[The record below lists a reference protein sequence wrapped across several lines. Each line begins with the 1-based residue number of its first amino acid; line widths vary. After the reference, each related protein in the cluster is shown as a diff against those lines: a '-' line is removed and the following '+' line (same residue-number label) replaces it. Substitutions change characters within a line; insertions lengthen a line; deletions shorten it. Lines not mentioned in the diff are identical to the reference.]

1 MGSLGLTFFWLLLL
15 LTSIFMILLI
25 LIQRGRGGGITG
37 ALGGAGGQSAFGSKT
52 GDVFTKITVYTAII
66 WIMLSIL
73 TISFFN
79 RPLDPDPIA
88 KPPGTT
94 TTAPG
99 TGKIGE
105 ESDGEA
111 PLPGTSLDAGGTDLP
126 KTDETKSEDSSKSDP
141 PLTETPKADET
152 KTELPKTDEPKA
164 DAPKTPDATG
174 EQTPASKEGSE
185 QPKTDGDK
193 QPGGGK

>member
-52 GDVFTKITVYTAII
+52 GDVFTKITVYTAVV

-79 RPLDPDPIA
+79 RPPEPDPVA

-94 TTAPG
+94 LTAPG
-99 TGKIGE
+99 TGKIGGE
-105 ESDGEA
+105 ADGEA
-111 PLPGTSLDAGGTDLP
+111 PLPGVSLDAGGADGTKTDGA
-126 KTDETKSEDSSKSDP
+126 KTDEPGKSDP
-141 PLTETPKADET
+141 PIVGAPKPETPKS
-152 KTELPKTDEPKA
+152 DEPKL
-164 DAPKTPDATG
+164 DAPKTSEA
-174 EQTPASKEGSE
+174 GSE
-185 QPKTDGDK
+185 KAPAANEAQEPPKSDVDKKTDG
-193 QPGGGK
+193 GK